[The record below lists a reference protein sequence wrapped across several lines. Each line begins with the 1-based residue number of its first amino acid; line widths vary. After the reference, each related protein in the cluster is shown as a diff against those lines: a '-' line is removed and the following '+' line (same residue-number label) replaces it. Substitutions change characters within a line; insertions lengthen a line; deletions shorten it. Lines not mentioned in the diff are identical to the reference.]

1 MVKTVQWGKVKKIA
15 RLFIKYLWRRTQDAM
30 VLRVAASLSYTTLIA
45 VVPLLAIALAIFAA
59 FPIFEDVRQQ
69 VQDFLINH
77 IMPDFEHNVQVY
89 TVQFLDAT
97 AKLTTAGVLGI
108 AVTAILL
115 LSTIENNFNFIFKV
129 KRHRRLA
136 TKITLYWTIIT
147 LCPLLLGI
155 AFSFKGYLLTLK
167 YFRPEHFMGYT
178 LFTTVVVPNLITFGV
193 IALSYIVVPNKKI
206 RVSSALCGAFV
217 TLVLIFFLRIGFGYF
232 LLLNVTYRTLYGALA
247 ALPILLVWMYSWWT
261 IVLFGAV
268 FTAALEDFRNKKR
281 LWS

>member
-69 VQDFLINH
+69 VQDVLINH
-77 IMPDFEHNVQVY
+77 IIPDFEHNVQVY
-89 TVQFLDAT
+89 TVQFLDAS

-167 YFRPEHFMGYT
+167 YFRPEHLMGHT

-217 TLVLIFFLRIGFGYF
+217 TLVLVFFLRIGFGYF